1 MARVIVTGAAGF
13 IGMHVCRRLLER
25 GDAVLGVDSL
35 SAYYDVSL
43 KERRLAV
50 LARDPGFAFER
61 VDLSDQASAEALFR
75 RAEAD
80 AIVHLAAQPGVR
92 HSVDAPHACVGA
104 NVNGFLN
111 VLEGCRRRPVRHLV
125 YASSSSVYGESAKAP
140 FSVRDRVDQPVSLYA
155 ATKRANELMAH
166 TYGHLFGIRATGLRF
181 FTVYGPWGRPDMA
194 PLLFTRAIFEGQPIR
209 VFNGGAM
216 RRDFTYVDDVA
227 EAVVRVLDGP
237 PRAGAATHRVYN
249 VGSGAPVN
257 LLRFIGALEKEIGLA
272 ARLVPAPMQ
281 PGDVRTTFADVTDL
295 ERDFGFRPRTALE
308 DGIRRLVA
316 WYASAR

>member
-1 MARVIVTGAAGF
+1 VARVIVTGAAGF

-25 GDAVLGVDSL
+25 GDAVLGVDAL
-35 SAYYDVSL
+35 TAYYDVSL
-43 KERRLAV
+43 KERRLAA
-50 LARDPGFAFER
+50 LASHPGFAFER
-61 VDLSDQASAEALFR
+61 VDLAERASAEDLFR
-75 RAEAD
+75 RARPD
-80 AIVHLAAQPGVR
+80 GIVHLAAQPGVR
-92 HSVDAPHACVGA
+92 HSLEAPHACVDA

-125 YASSSSVYGESAKAP
+125 YASSSSVYGGNSKAP
-140 FSVRDRVDQPVSLYA
+140 FSELDRVDRPVSLYA

-166 TYGHLFGIRATGLRF
+166 TYGHLFGVPATGLRF

-209 VFNGGAM
+209 VFNGGDM
-216 RRDFTYVDDVA
+216 RRDFTFVEDVA

-237 PRAGAATHRVYN
+237 PSAGGATHRVYN
-249 VGSGAPVN
+249 VGSGAPVD
-257 LLRFIGALEKEIGLA
+257 LLGFIGALEKEIGVA

-281 PGDVRTTFADVTDL
+281 PGDVRATFADVTDL

-316 WYASAR
+316 WYLSAR